1 MPQSSYIVYIRN
13 KRNEVTSKSVCNM
26 TANNMLYNLYVK
38 YADIKNES
46 YKWYF
51 IKKFGK
57 GLKLCWIKFDLRDFN
72 LLSWKV
78 YFW

>member
-1 MPQSSYIVYIRN
+1 MVFATERLYCTLFTYSTIETMPQSSYIVYIRN

-46 YKWYF
+46 YK
-51 IKKFGK
+51 
-57 GLKLCWIKFDLRDFN
+57 
-72 LLSWKV
+72 
-78 YFW
+78 

>member
-1 MPQSSYIVYIRN
+1 MVFATERFYYTLFTYSTIETMPQSSYIVYIRN

-46 YKWYF
+46 YK
-51 IKKFGK
+51 
-57 GLKLCWIKFDLRDFN
+57 
-72 LLSWKV
+72 
-78 YFW
+78 